1 MALARSFR
9 GWPIAAYLVA
19 LMAMALAAA
28 FVAVAAIVI
37 WLPPRPPDVMRA
49 DIVAAQFQAGYDHM
63 RALGRPMNDHMVQWR
78 VQDAAPRAVD
88 IPGMRATR
96 RNWRSFSRLNLIRC
110 GSPPRG

>member
-49 DIVAAQFQAGYDHM
+49 DVVAAQFQAGYDHM
-63 RALGRPMNDHMVQWR
+63 HALGRPMETSEVRWR
-78 VQDAAPRAVD
+78 V
-88 IPGMRATR
+88 
-96 RNWRSFSRLNLIRC
+96 
-110 GSPPRG
+110 